1 MVGFDSTVLPG
12 REGSITEEVAM
23 SKVHEGAF
31 SKCATVTS
39 NAKNKP
45 DLRLCLKGFV
55 KVPVAVEPQY
65 VAMKRNASGVV
76 SSDLTLG
83 TDKPDLQVK
92 SVTFNSNTNQ
102 SPSAGQNAWQNKLPV
117 YTEYKLTKPEKPKD
131 NGSFDYKLTVTLR
144 SELQQN
150 QYGEF
155 VITTNHPE
163 AAELKV
169 NGMIDISADS
179 KK

>member
-1 MVGFDSTVLPG
+1 VVGFDTTILPG

-31 SKCATVTS
+31 TKCATVTS

-45 DLRLCLKGFV
+45 DLRLCLKGFI
-55 KVPVAVEPQY
+55 KVAVAVSPQY
-65 VAMKRNASGVV
+65 ITVKKAVSGAMQADVM
-76 SSDLTLG
+76 LTSE
-83 TDKPDLQVK
+83 KPDLLVK
-92 SVTFNSNTNQ
+92 NVTFTANTQAPSTEQ
-102 SPSAGQNAWQNKLPV
+102 SAWQNKLPV
-117 YTEYKLTKPEKPKD
+117 YIVYKLTKPEKPNKD
-131 NGSFDYKLTVTLR
+131 GAWEYKLTLNCDAGLPQ
-144 SELQQN
+144 S

-163 AAELKV
+163 APELKES
-169 NGMIDISADS
+169 GMVDVGADQ